1 MTASSREYRSGPRA
15 DSQRA
20 AARGDAVPDGGGPHA
35 RLRHHE
41 PGEPRARLV
50 LYGGGLPGHVFPPG
64 YRFVSAR
71 RAARPGGNAGGG
83 NRGRAGGPAHALR
96 AGPSRPGARH
106 VRPDPVF
113 QRADGD
119 PLGPRRDLR
128 KPSRLPVGA
137 RGAFRRT
144 ALPALPAGDHRRRA
158 RGGGPALV
166 RGRAHAPRDADSRRG
181 VQPRHGGGAR
191 RQHTPALHA
200 GVRLRRSARGA
211 RGPYVGPDPR
221 GAAGHGR
228 ADPDRGVCGY
238 RNWRHRFDPRR
249 ARRRPHRRH
258 GGYAGPRVRPADA
271 CDRALGDR
279 RRHCRAGARLD
290 ADLPADGD
298 RSLAAAARA
307 RSRALMNSRTRA
319 IVLATGLVFLAAV
332 PLLAT
337 LLNQPFYLD
346 LVRRIMIFAIAALS
360 LNLILGYGGM
370 ISFGHAAYLG
380 IGAYAVGVLAHYGID
395 NGFLQWAL
403 AIGASALVALAIG
416 AVSIR
421 TSGVYFIMITLAFT
435 QMLYYLGISIEEF
448 GGDDGMRFPVKSQFP
463 GLIDL
468 NSTIAFYYLVL
479 GILVLT
485 LFLGHRLVNSRF
497 GMVIRAA
504 KSNEVRTGSIGFSP
518 YPYRLAAFVIA
529 GAVCGLAGALLVNH
543 TAYLTPEFMN
553 WTRSGELMFM
563 VILGGMGSIAGP
575 VLGAFALLLVEDALS
590 GWTQHWQL
598 ILGPLL
604 VLSVL
609 FLRRGLAGLFFGK
622 NE

>member
-1 MTASSREYRSGPRA
+1 
-15 DSQRA
+15 
-20 AARGDAVPDGGGPHA
+20 
-35 RLRHHE
+35 
-41 PGEPRARLV
+41 
-50 LYGGGLPGHVFPPG
+50 
-64 YRFVSAR
+64 
-71 RAARPGGNAGGG
+71 
-83 NRGRAGGPAHALR
+83 
-96 AGPSRPGARH
+96 
-106 VRPDPVF
+106 
-113 QRADGD
+113 
-119 PLGPRRDLR
+119 
-128 KPSRLPVGA
+128 
-137 RGAFRRT
+137 
-144 ALPALPAGDHRRRA
+144 
-158 RGGGPALV
+158 
-166 RGRAHAPRDADSRRG
+166 
-181 VQPRHGGGAR
+181 
-191 RQHTPALHA
+191 
-200 GVRLRRSARGA
+200 
-211 RGPYVGPDPR
+211 
-221 GAAGHGR
+221 
-228 ADPDRGVCGY
+228 
-238 RNWRHRFDPRR
+238 
-249 ARRRPHRRH
+249 
-258 GGYAGPRVRPADA
+258 
-271 CDRALGDR
+271 
-279 RRHCRAGARLD
+279 
-290 ADLPADGD
+290 
-298 RSLAAAARA
+298 
-307 RSRALMNSRTRA
+307 MNSRRRA
-319 IVLATGLVFLAAV
+319 IVLATGLVLLAAV
-332 PLLAT
+332 PLAAAM
-337 LLNQPFYLD
+337 LNQPFYLD
-346 LVRRIMIFAIAALS
+346 LVRRVMIFAIAALS

-380 IGAYAVGVLAHYGID
+380 VGAYAVGVLAHYGIN
-395 NGFLQWAL
+395 NGYLQWAL

-435 QMLYYLGISIEEF
+435 QMLYYLGISIAEF
-448 GGDDGMRFPVKSQFP
+448 GGDDGMRLAVKSQFP

-468 NSTIAFYYLVL
+468 NDANAFYYLVL
-479 GILVLT
+479 GILVLA

-504 KSNEVRTGSIGFSP
+504 RSNELRTCSIGFSP